1 MIFGMYQIWAHKTI
15 DFVCLKKNV
24 PIYMLQ
30 DENISGYWVVVM
42 YNIYIYT
49 AAVHELSTPKKMKKY
64 IFYFLIT
71 GLFSGPA
78 HAPGRLNRPN
88 MIITYNFRGF
98 SDEKNVSLI
107 FEVGPEGNREGVTF
121 C

>member
-1 MIFGMYQIWAHKTI
+1 
-15 DFVCLKKNV
+15 
-24 PIYMLQ
+24 
-30 DENISGYWVVVM
+30 M

>member
-1 MIFGMYQIWAHKTI
+1 M
-15 DFVCLKKNV
+15 
-24 PIYMLQ
+24 
-30 DENISGYWVVVM
+30 
-42 YNIYIYT
+42 
-49 AAVHELSTPKKMKKY
+49 HELSTPKRCKKV

-88 MIITYNFRGF
+88 MIITYNFREF

-107 FEVGPEGNREGVTF
+107 FEVGPEGNREGGSLFAKNHSFLFERGLRAEKDVLRALRARKRVLLKL
-121 C
+121 

>member
-1 MIFGMYQIWAHKTI
+1 
-15 DFVCLKKNV
+15 
-24 PIYMLQ
+24 
-30 DENISGYWVVVM
+30 
-42 YNIYIYT
+42 
-49 AAVHELSTPKKMKKY
+49 MKK
-64 IFYFLIT
+64 IFFYFLIT

-107 FEVGPEGNREGVTF
+107 FEVGPEGNREGGHFLLKIIVF
-121 C
+121 YSSEDCARKKMSYAPYGPGNAFFSNSR

>member
-1 MIFGMYQIWAHKTI
+1 
-15 DFVCLKKNV
+15 
-24 PIYMLQ
+24 MLPGER
-30 DENISGYWVVVM
+30 DIL
-42 YNIYIYT
+42 YT

-107 FEVGPEGNREGVTF
+107 FEVGPEGNREGGHFLLKITVF
-121 C
+121 LFERGLRAEKDVLRALRARKRVLLEL